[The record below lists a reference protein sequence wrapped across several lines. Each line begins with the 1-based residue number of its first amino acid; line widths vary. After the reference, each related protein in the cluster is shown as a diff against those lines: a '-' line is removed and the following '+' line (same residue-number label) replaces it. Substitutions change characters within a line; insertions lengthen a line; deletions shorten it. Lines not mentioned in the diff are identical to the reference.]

1 MAMDSKRGVS
11 MMTNTYQ
18 LKTRELLEGSVEIL
32 EMTDANGVISSVPMV
47 AENSD
52 YQAYLKSLEENN

>member
-1 MAMDSKRGVS
+1 
-11 MMTNTYQ
+11 MTNTYQ
-18 LKTRELLEGSVEIL
+18 LKTRKLLEGSVEIL